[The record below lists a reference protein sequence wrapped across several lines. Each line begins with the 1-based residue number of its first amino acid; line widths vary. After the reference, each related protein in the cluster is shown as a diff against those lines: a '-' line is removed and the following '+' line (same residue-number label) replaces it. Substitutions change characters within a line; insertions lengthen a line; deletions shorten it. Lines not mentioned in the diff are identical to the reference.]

1 MIDRTGKLAE
11 KLFKRIRGAAEVDY
25 AKFQSMLE
33 SAEEGWTPVE
43 EPENYRWFLV
53 ESFPVKDFAITMKD
67 IVGGLEKD
75 DQEAEYAQHDLI
87 ISLLRVEHKE
97 DWWPAFVTSSGVI
110 FDGYHRIAAHR
121 TLKHEKMSVVVA
133 VERDPGSRMDWDK
146 AWNKWFGFPEKK

>member
-53 ESFPVKDFAITMKD
+53 ESFPVKDFRITIKD
-67 IVGGLEKD
+67 IATGAADPELE
-75 DQEAEYAQHDLI
+75 QAQHDRI
-87 ISLLRVEHKE
+87 VDLLEYGAE
-97 DWWPAFVTSSGVI
+97 AWPAFVTSSGVI